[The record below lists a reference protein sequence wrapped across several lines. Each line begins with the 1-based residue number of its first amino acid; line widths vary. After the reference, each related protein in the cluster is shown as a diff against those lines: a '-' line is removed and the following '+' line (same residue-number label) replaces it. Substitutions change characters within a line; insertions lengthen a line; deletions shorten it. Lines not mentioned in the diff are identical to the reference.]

1 MARAIAKCECEKCG
15 KEFEKIKRDCR
26 NRSEADSWEGWASNY
41 YTLCDD
47 CRREQYRQVQEET
60 AKNNGLKVIRVKY
73 SEYKSKYN
81 DCAQIKDSYDK
92 ETKTIEIYVK
102 EDLYEERIEKQQKE
116 EELKAIQTKMVVDYS
131 LYKNYF
137 SSIPS
142 VRDSYS
148 SKYREITLLVTPTQ
162 RQEIED
168 KIKYLEDL
176 EKQREDIEVDYKL
189 YQKCIKEH
197 FKYSKYNNG
206 KVTLH
211 LLPHN
216 IVKVKELI
224 EQYEKEV
231 YEKVNNK
238 VIYDFLKNN
247 GGRISENR
255 IYFDFDLVRET
266 ILKKGF
272 NSSQLEKNERNINP
286 FYDIDNDKFVGLK
299 YTNKP
304 FREAIES
311 KLEDNGLE
319 DLLDD

>member
-1 MARAIAKCECEKCG
+1 MARAIAKCECGKCG
-15 KEFEKIKRDCR
+15 KEFEKIKRDCK
-26 NRSEADSWEGWASNY
+26 NRSDADSWEGWASNY

-47 CRREQYRQVQEET
+47 CSREQYRQVQEEK

-81 DCAQIKDSYDK
+81 DCAQVKDSYDK

-116 EELKAIQTKMVVDYS
+116 EELKAIQTKMVVDYN

-162 RQEIED
+162 RQEIEE

-176 EKQREDIEVDYKL
+176 EAQRQDIEVDYEIYKRCL
-189 YQKCIKEH
+189 KNEFNYKSYSQK
-197 FKYSKYNNG
+197 YG
-206 KVTLH
+206 TVTLH

-216 IVKVKELI
+216 IEKAKQMIKEYEDKYIETIVLYKDYKKLYSEKGYRTKDYNSKKGTIVVYLPKEITYERKEKDKHYEDKFAFKNGFLDELI
-224 EQYEKEV
+224 ITP
-231 YEKVNNK
+231 N
-238 VIYDFLKNN
+238 I
-247 GGRISENR
+247 
-255 IYFDFDLVRET
+255 
-266 ILKKGF
+266 
-272 NSSQLEKNERNINP
+272 INP
-286 FYDIDNDKFVGLK
+286 
-299 YTNKP
+299 
-304 FREAIES
+304 
-311 KLEDNGLE
+311 
-319 DLLDD
+319 DDVEVEVPECLMN